1 MGFLDVQIPDWLKP
15 QSPAEQSATR
25 DRAILTG
32 MEIGARAATQRAS
45 QDHDLLMRKLQM
57 GQQLDEFNQRMQLQ
71 RDEFAANKSIQDL
84 QYTAMKQEAQDTP
97 MFTSFLEQVGTART
111 PEEVMNVPLG
121 KIASPKLAA
130 QAEAARLAR
139 VRFLNNVQ
147 SNSAQGKIRTELTKS
162 LERIA
167 PRHPT
172 LSMKGFAILN
182 SNPGALTPEAAD
194 QLSKVV
200 SEAEEKDRQL
210 EFQNRMAIKDAEL
223 KAELQREEMRQKNK
237 GNIQRQ
243 LSVEDAETYKEM
255 LRGIN
260 PSDVEQINNLRIRFG
275 LPTIGE
281 KKSGAGVP
289 TTPASTESGSFF
301 NWLNGKA
308 AGGATEPPGTA
319 IPQVINESP
328 VSVGGGV
335 ISAPLMYDPAT
346 KTFKVQTSP

>member
-1 MGFLDVQIPDWLKP
+1 MGFLDAQIPDWLKP

-45 QDHDLLMRKLQM
+45 QEHDLAMRRLQM

-84 QYTAMKQEAQDTP
+84 QLNALKQEAQDTP
-97 MFTSFLEQVGTART
+97 LFTSFLEQVGTART

-139 VRFLNNVQ
+139 VQFLNNVQ

-237 GNIQRQ
+237 GMIQRQ
-243 LSVEDAETYKEM
+243 LSVEDAKTYEEM
-255 LRGIN
+255 LKGIN
-260 PSDVEQINNLRIRFG
+260 PSDVEKVNNLRTMFG

-281 KKSGAGVP
+281 KKGGATP
-289 TTPASTESGSFF
+289 PASTESGSFF

-335 ISAPLMYDPAT
+335 ISAPLIYDPAT